1 MKNKKN
7 NHKTFQGQNM
17 FLYSDEEPANME
29 ENSCEL
35 RLPTMKYKSWNPL

>member
-7 NHKTFQGQNM
+7 DHIIFQGQNT
-17 FLYSDEEPANME
+17 FLCPDDEPANME

-35 RLPTMKYKSWNPL
+35 RLPSMKYKSWNPL